1 MKVLITMLLW
11 GILLVLCWPI
21 ALIMIILWPIVWLL
35 SIPFRI
41 VGVVMEG
48 FLAVL
53 TAILLLPAHILGY
66 KDDTRPYR

>member
-11 GILLVLCWPI
+11 AILLVLCWPL
-21 ALIMIILWPIVWLL
+21 ALIMLILWPIIWLL

-41 VGVVMEG
+41 FGVFMDG

-53 TAILLLPAHILGY
+53 KAILFLPARVLGY
-66 KDDTRPYR
+66 KDETQKK

>member
-21 ALIMIILWPIVWLL
+21 ALAMIILWPIVWLL

-41 VGVVMEG
+41 VGVFMDG

-53 TAILLLPAHILGY
+53 KAFLFLPARILGY
-66 KDDTRPYR
+66 KDDKHP